1 MFSVNSFANQRLIFF
16 LANSF
21 KKVGGNV
28 WLICFKALILHP
40 LSREKGNAVEILE
53 QRKGYEPKLIKT
65 FRKIFFKKFC
75 RFKIKPYLCTRFR
88 KESQEE
94 EFFERFRYEQ
104 ASSTSLALNEE

>member
-1 MFSVNSFANQRLIFF
+1 MYNNKVWNSTLALDNGKMFSVNSFANQRLIFF

-53 QRKGYEPKLIKT
+53 QRKGYEPRLMKT
-65 FRKIFFKKFC
+65 F
-75 RFKIKPYLCTRFR
+75 
-88 KESQEE
+88 
-94 EFFERFRYEQ
+94 
-104 ASSTSLALNEE
+104 